1 MVYPTPLMNWSGEFY
16 SKVFERV
23 GVSAFALRE
32 NDYVFDDKKF
42 AGNAQ
47 GEILC
52 VLSFVAFSGDRML
65 HHTSFLWNYEDEM
78 MKALKVRAATCFQA

>member
-16 SKVFERV
+16 SKVFDRV

-47 GEILC
+47 GKISLL
-52 VLSFVAFSGDRML
+52 VLSCSIFWRSNVASHIVLMEL
-65 HHTSFLWNYEDEM
+65 
-78 MKALKVRAATCFQA
+78 